1 MKKNLMISISI
12 LIIAILA
19 LSACTNKS
27 QTVEVD
33 PASQTQVAIFAQAT
47 LTKYAELQPT
57 AAATDEPTPE
67 PEATPV
73 SEEEEPTEE
82 PSEEPTDPPA
92 NETEAPTAE
101 ATAIPQPTTPASLPE
116 PPAGSERISFAA
128 GTTNKTTS
136 GTVEANQT
144 KQFVF
149 WVGKGQLFE
158 VNNSGDNAGFIA
170 VKSPSGKV
178 LVDFDNRWLWYRDYA
193 QETGDYV
200 IQVSGLGYKSNFNL
214 KLIAP
219 QKLEFARGTNSLTA
233 KATVPA
239 NYGHEFSFWA
249 GEGQKMNISLNP
261 ADQFVLSIM
270 NADGTVILSAA
281 SNANSFEG
289 DLPKAGTYVVTM
301 HNTTGAAVSADFT
314 LTIK

>member
-1 MKKNLMISISI
+1 MKKNFLLSISI

-27 QTVEVD
+27 QKVEVD

-57 AAATDEPTPE
+57 AAETDEPTPE

-73 SEEEEPTEE
+73 PEDELPGEEPTE
-82 PSEEPTDPPA
+82 PPA
-92 NETEAPTAE
+92 DETEAPTAE

-144 KQFVF
+144 KPYVF
-149 WVGKGQLFE
+149 WVSKGQLFE
-158 VNNSGDNAGFIA
+158 VNNSGDNAAFIA

-178 LVDFDNRWLWYRDYA
+178 LVDFANRWLWYRDFA

-214 KLIAP
+214 KVIAP

-233 KATVPA
+233 KVTVPA

-249 GEGQKMNISLNP
+249 DEGQKMNISLNP

-270 NADGTVILSAA
+270 NADGTIILSAA
-281 SNANSFEG
+281 SNANTYEG
-289 DLPKAGTYVVTM
+289 ELPKAGTYVVTV

>member
-1 MKKNLMISISI
+1 MKKNFLLSISI

-27 QTVEVD
+27 QKVEVD

-57 AAATDEPTPE
+57 AAETDEPTPE

-73 SEEEEPTEE
+73 PEDELPGEEPTE
-82 PSEEPTDPPA
+82 PPA
-92 NETEAPTAE
+92 DETEAPTAE

-144 KQFVF
+144 KPYVF
-149 WVGKGQLFE
+149 WVSKGQLFE
-158 VNNSGDNAGFIA
+158 VNNSGDNAAFIA

-178 LVDFDNRWLWYRDYA
+178 LVDFANRWLWYRDFA

-214 KLIAP
+214 KVIAP

-233 KATVPA
+233 KVTVPA

-249 GEGQKMNISLNP
+249 DEGQKMNISLNP

-270 NADGTVILSAA
+270 NADGTIILSAA
-281 SNANSFEG
+281 SNANSYEG
-289 DLPKAGTYVVTM
+289 ELPKAGTYIVTV

>member
-1 MKKNLMISISI
+1 MKKNFLLSISI

-27 QTVEVD
+27 QKVEVD

-57 AAATDEPTPE
+57 AAETDEPTPE

-73 SEEEEPTEE
+73 PEDELPGEEPTE
-82 PSEEPTDPPA
+82 PPA
-92 NETEAPTAE
+92 DETEAPTAE

-144 KQFVF
+144 KPYVF
-149 WVGKGQLFE
+149 WVSKGQLFE
-158 VNNSGDNAGFIA
+158 VNNSGDNAAFIA

-178 LVDFDNRWLWYRDYA
+178 LVDFANRWLWYRDFV

-214 KLIAP
+214 KVIAP

-233 KATVPA
+233 KVTVPA

-249 GEGQKMNISLNP
+249 DEGQKMNISLNP

-270 NADGTVILSAA
+270 NADGTIILSAA
-281 SNANSFEG
+281 SNANTYEG
-289 DLPKAGTYVVTM
+289 ELPKAGTYVVTV

>member
-1 MKKNLMISISI
+1 MKKNFLLSISI

-27 QTVEVD
+27 QKVEVD

-57 AAATDEPTPE
+57 AAETDEPTPE

-73 SEEEEPTEE
+73 PEDELPGEEPTE
-82 PSEEPTDPPA
+82 PPA
-92 NETEAPTAE
+92 DETEAPTAE

-144 KQFVF
+144 KPYVF
-149 WVGKGQLFE
+149 WVSKGQLFE
-158 VNNSGDNAGFIA
+158 VNNSGDNAAFIA
-170 VKSPSGKV
+170 VTSPSGKV
-178 LVDFDNRWLWYRDYA
+178 LVDFANRWLWYRDFA

-233 KATVPA
+233 KMTVPA

-249 GEGQKMNISLNP
+249 DEGQKMNISLNP

-270 NADGTVILSAA
+270 NADGTIILSAA
-281 SNANSFEG
+281 SNANTYEG
-289 DLPKAGTYVVTM
+289 ELPKAGTYVVTV
-301 HNTTGAAVSADFT
+301 HNLGDASASVDFN

>member
-1 MKKNLMISISI
+1 MKKNFLLSISI

-27 QTVEVD
+27 QKVEVD

-57 AAATDEPTPE
+57 AAETDEPTPE

-73 SEEEEPTEE
+73 PEDELPGEEPTE
-82 PSEEPTDPPA
+82 PPA
-92 NETEAPTAE
+92 DETEAPTAE

-144 KQFVF
+144 KPYVF
-149 WVGKGQLFE
+149 WVSKGQLFE
-158 VNNSGDNAGFIA
+158 VNNSGDNAAFIA
-170 VKSPSGKV
+170 VTSPSGKV
-178 LVDFDNRWLWYRDYA
+178 LVDFANRWLWYRDFA

-214 KLIAP
+214 KVIAP

-233 KATVPA
+233 KVTVPA

-249 GEGQKMNISLNP
+249 DEGQKMNISLNP

-270 NADGTVILSAA
+270 NADGTIILSAA
-281 SNANSFEG
+281 SNANTYEG
-289 DLPKAGTYVVTM
+289 ELPKAGTYVVTV
-301 HNTTGAAVSADFT
+301 HNLGDASASVDFN

>member
-1 MKKNLMISISI
+1 MKKNFLLSISI

-27 QTVEVD
+27 QKVEVD

-57 AAATDEPTPE
+57 AAETDEPTPE

-73 SEEEEPTEE
+73 PEDELPGEEPTE
-82 PSEEPTDPPA
+82 PPA
-92 NETEAPTAE
+92 DETEAPTAE

-144 KQFVF
+144 KPYVF
-149 WVGKGQLFE
+149 WVSKGQLFE
-158 VNNSGDNAGFIA
+158 VNNSGDNAAFIA

-178 LVDFDNRWLWYRDYA
+178 LVDFANRWLWYRDFA

-214 KLIAP
+214 KVIAP

-233 KATVPA
+233 KVTVPA

-249 GEGQKMNISLNP
+249 DEGQKMNISLNP

-270 NADGTVILSAA
+270 NADGTIILSAA
-281 SNANSFEG
+281 SNANTYEG
-289 DLPKAGTYVVTM
+289 ELPKVGTYVVTV
-301 HNTTGAAVSADFT
+301 HNLGDASASVDFN

>member
-1 MKKNLMISISI
+1 MKKNFLLSISI

-27 QTVEVD
+27 QKVEVD

-57 AAATDEPTPE
+57 AAETDEPTPE

-73 SEEEEPTEE
+73 PEDELPGEEPTE
-82 PSEEPTDPPA
+82 PPA
-92 NETEAPTAE
+92 DETEAPTAE

-116 PPAGSERISFAA
+116 PPAGSERISFAT

-144 KQFVF
+144 KPYVF
-149 WVGKGQLFE
+149 WVSKGQLFE
-158 VNNSGDNAGFIA
+158 VNNSGDNAAFIA
-170 VKSPSGKV
+170 VTSPSGKV
-178 LVDFDNRWLWYRDYA
+178 LVDFANRWLWYRDFA

-214 KLIAP
+214 KVIAP

-233 KATVPA
+233 KMTVPA

-249 GEGQKMNISLNP
+249 DEGQKMNISLNP

-270 NADGTVILSAA
+270 NADGTIILSAA
-281 SNANSFEG
+281 SNANTYEG
-289 DLPKAGTYVVTM
+289 ELPKAGTYVVTV
-301 HNTTGAAVSADFT
+301 HNLGDASASVDFN

>member
-1 MKKNLMISISI
+1 MKKNFLLSISI

-27 QTVEVD
+27 QKVEVD

-57 AAATDEPTPE
+57 AAETDEPTPE

-73 SEEEEPTEE
+73 PEDELPGEEPTE
-82 PSEEPTDPPA
+82 PPA
-92 NETEAPTAE
+92 DETEAPTAE

-144 KQFVF
+144 KPYVF
-149 WVGKGQLFE
+149 WVSKGQLFE
-158 VNNSGDNAGFIA
+158 VNNSGDNAAFIA

-178 LVDFDNRWLWYRDYA
+178 LVDFANRWLWYRDFA

-214 KLIAP
+214 KVIAP

-233 KATVPA
+233 KVTVPA

-249 GEGQKMNISLNP
+249 DEGQKMNISLNP

-270 NADGTVILSAA
+270 NADGTIILSAA
-281 SNANSFEG
+281 SNANSYEG
-289 DLPKAGTYVVTM
+289 ELPKAGTYVVTV

>member
-1 MKKNLMISISI
+1 MKKNFLLSISI

-27 QTVEVD
+27 QKVEVD

-57 AAATDEPTPE
+57 AAETDEPTPE

-73 SEEEEPTEE
+73 PEDELPGEEPTE
-82 PSEEPTDPPA
+82 PPA
-92 NETEAPTAE
+92 DETEAPTAE

-144 KQFVF
+144 KPYVF
-149 WVGKGQLFE
+149 WVSKGQLFE
-158 VNNSGDNAGFIA
+158 VNNSGDNAAFIA
-170 VKSPSGKV
+170 VTSPSGKV
-178 LVDFDNRWLWYRDYA
+178 LVDFANRWLWYRDFA

-214 KLIAP
+214 KVIAP

-233 KATVPA
+233 KMTVPA

-249 GEGQKMNISLNP
+249 DEGQKMNISLNP

-270 NADGTVILSAA
+270 NADGTIILSAA
-281 SNANSFEG
+281 SNANTYEG
-289 DLPKAGTYVVTM
+289 ELPKAGTYVVTV
-301 HNTTGAAVSADFT
+301 HNLGDASASVDFN

>member
-1 MKKNLMISISI
+1 MKKNFLLSISI

-27 QTVEVD
+27 QKVEVD

-57 AAATDEPTPE
+57 AAETDEPTPE

-73 SEEEEPTEE
+73 PEDELPGEEPTE
-82 PSEEPTDPPA
+82 PPA
-92 NETEAPTAE
+92 DETEAPTAE

-144 KQFVF
+144 KPYVF
-149 WVGKGQLFE
+149 WVSKGQLFE
-158 VNNSGDNAGFIA
+158 VNNSGDNAAFIA

-178 LVDFDNRWLWYRDYA
+178 LVDFANRWLWYRDFA

-214 KLIAP
+214 KVIAP

-233 KATVPA
+233 KVTMPA

-249 GEGQKMNISLNP
+249 DEGQKMNISLNP

-270 NADGTVILSAA
+270 NADGTIILSAA
-281 SNANSFEG
+281 SNANTYEG
-289 DLPKAGTYVVTM
+289 ELPKAGTYVVTV
-301 HNTTGAAVSADFT
+301 HNLGDASASVDFN

>member
-1 MKKNLMISISI
+1 MKKNFFLSISI

-27 QTVEVD
+27 QKVEVD

-57 AAATDEPTPE
+57 AAETDEPTPE

-73 SEEEEPTEE
+73 PEDELPGEEPTE
-82 PSEEPTDPPA
+82 PPA
-92 NETEAPTAE
+92 DETEAPTAPP
-101 ATAIPQPTTPASLPE
+101 TAIPQPTTPASLPE

-144 KQFVF
+144 KPYVF
-149 WVGKGQLFE
+149 WVSKGQLFE
-158 VNNSGDNAGFIA
+158 VNNSGDNAAFIA

-178 LVDFDNRWLWYRDYA
+178 LVDFANRWLWYRDFA

-214 KLIAP
+214 KVIAP
-219 QKLEFARGTNSLTA
+219 QKLEFARGTNSLNA
-233 KATVPA
+233 KVTVPA

-249 GEGQKMNISLNP
+249 DEGQKMNISLNP

-270 NADGTVILSAA
+270 NADGTIILSAA
-281 SNANSFEG
+281 SNANTYEG
-289 DLPKAGTYVVTM
+289 ELPKAGTYVVTV
-301 HNTTGAAVSADFT
+301 HNLGDASASVDFN

>member
-1 MKKNLMISISI
+1 MKKNLMMSISI
-12 LIIAILA
+12 LMIALLA

-27 QTVEVD
+27 QKVEVD

-57 AAATDEPTPE
+57 AAETDEPTPE
-67 PEATPV
+67 PEATPDP
-73 SEEEEPTEE
+73 EDELPGEEPTE
-82 PSEEPTDPPA
+82 PPA
-92 NETEAPTAE
+92 DETEAPTAE

-116 PPAGSERISFAA
+116 PPAGSERISFAT

-136 GTVEANQT
+136 VTFEANQT
-144 KQFVF
+144 KPYVF
-149 WVGKGQLFE
+149 WVSKGQLFE
-158 VNNSGDNAGFIA
+158 VNNSGDNAAFIA
-170 VKSPSGKV
+170 VTSPSGKV
-178 LVDFDNRWLWYRDYA
+178 LVDFANRWLWYRDFA

-214 KLIAP
+214 KVIAP

-233 KATVPA
+233 KMTVPA

-249 GEGQKMNISLNP
+249 DEGQKMNISLNP

-270 NADGTVILSAA
+270 NADGTIILSAA
-281 SNANSFEG
+281 SNANSYEG
-289 DLPKAGTYVVTM
+289 ELPKAGTYIVTV
-301 HNTTGAAVSADFT
+301 HNLGDASASVDFN

>member
-1 MKKNLMISISI
+1 MKKNFFLSISI

-27 QTVEVD
+27 QKVEVD

-57 AAATDEPTPE
+57 AAETDEPTPE

-73 SEEEEPTEE
+73 PEDELPGEEPTE
-82 PSEEPTDPPA
+82 PPA
-92 NETEAPTAE
+92 DETEAPTAE

-144 KQFVF
+144 KPYVF
-149 WVGKGQLFE
+149 WVSKGQLFE
-158 VNNSGDNAGFIA
+158 VNNSGDNAAFIA
-170 VKSPSGKV
+170 VTSPSGKV
-178 LVDFDNRWLWYRDYA
+178 LVDFANRWLWYRDFA

-214 KLIAP
+214 KVIAP

-233 KATVPA
+233 KVTVPA

-249 GEGQKMNISLNP
+249 DEGQKMNISLNP

-270 NADGTVILSAA
+270 NADGTIILSAA
-281 SNANSFEG
+281 SNANTYEG
-289 DLPKAGTYVVTM
+289 ELPKAGTYVVTV
-301 HNTTGAAVSADFT
+301 HNLGDASASVDFN

>member
-1 MKKNLMISISI
+1 MKKNFLLSISI

-27 QTVEVD
+27 QKVEVD

-57 AAATDEPTPE
+57 AAETDEPTPE

-73 SEEEEPTEE
+73 PEDELPGEEPTE
-82 PSEEPTDPPA
+82 PPA
-92 NETEAPTAE
+92 DETEAPTAE

-144 KQFVF
+144 KPYVF
-149 WVGKGQLFE
+149 WVSKGQLFE
-158 VNNSGDNAGFIA
+158 VNNSGDNAAFIA

-178 LVDFDNRWLWYRDYA
+178 LVDFANRWLWYRDFA

-214 KLIAP
+214 KVIAP

-233 KATVPA
+233 KVTVPA

-249 GEGQKMNISLNP
+249 DEGQKMNISLNP

-270 NADGTVILSAA
+270 NADGTIILSAA
-281 SNANSFEG
+281 SNANTYEG
-289 DLPKAGTYVVTM
+289 ELPKAGTYVVTV
-301 HNTTGAAVSADFT
+301 HNLGDASASVDFN

>member
-1 MKKNLMISISI
+1 MKKNFLLSISI

-27 QTVEVD
+27 QKVEVD

-57 AAATDEPTPE
+57 AAETDEPTPE
-67 PEATPV
+67 PEATPDP
-73 SEEEEPTEE
+73 EDELPGEEPTE
-82 PSEEPTDPPA
+82 PPA
-92 NETEAPTAE
+92 DETEAPTAE

-144 KQFVF
+144 KPYVF
-149 WVGKGQLFE
+149 WVSKGQLFE
-158 VNNSGDNAGFIA
+158 VNNSGDNAAFIA

-178 LVDFDNRWLWYRDYA
+178 LVDFANRWLWYRDFA

-214 KLIAP
+214 KVIAP

-233 KATVPA
+233 KVTVPA

-249 GEGQKMNISLNP
+249 DEGQKMNISLNP

-270 NADGTVILSAA
+270 NADGTIILSAA
-281 SNANSFEG
+281 SNANTYEG
-289 DLPKAGTYVVTM
+289 ELPKAGTYIVTV